1 MIETW
6 MCGTVLDWFK
16 QKQELSESRR
26 FFPRA
31 NCKMREAERIIE
43 RYVTNPTTIQVMDET
58 MLYFRVLSMSKEDT
72 WYNVYFQCSF
82 CDCLDYASKCKHLM
96 GIRLLIEHMPK
107 LQKELHF
114 IDDALEM
121 RGVGNLVDDATID
134 IDGDKDESIDTTIS
148 NLAETLRTFQKS
160 VHSITN
166 PSVSICK
173 A

>member
-1 MIETW
+1 MSQLITEHLQYTQ
-6 MCGTVLDWFK
+6 CIL
-16 QKQELSESRR
+16 
-26 FFPRA
+26 
-31 NCKMREAERIIE
+31 
-43 RYVTNPTTIQVMDET
+43 RYVDGIKDMG

-96 GIRLLIEHMPK
+96 GIRLLIEQHMPELEKK
-107 LQKELHF
+107 LHL

-121 RGVGNLVDDATID
+121 CGLGNLVEDATIN

-148 NLAETLRTFQKS
+148 NLVDTLRTFHKS
-160 VHSITN
+160 LHSITN